1 MQSLDRVRPPGT
13 AFPQEMA
20 MKRIEWALVW
30 GIVLVMGGLLF
41 LLQNLGILG
50 PSATLL
56 WAFLFLAA
64 GAVFLYVFITSPAR
78 WWPII
83 PGLGLVSLAGLMAL
97 EELSPAA
104 AEIWGG
110 SIFLGGLAVSF
121 WVVYFLDRKS
131 WWAVIP
137 GGVLFTLAVVAYLG
151 SAVGG
156 MESGGVFFLGLGLTF
171 GLLRF
176 LPTGEGRQKWALIPA
191 AVCLV
196 LALLVLAQAATILQY
211 LWPVALIAGGL
222 YLVLRYTML
231 RRRE

>member
-1 MQSLDRVRPPGT
+1 
-13 AFPQEMA
+13 

-30 GIVLVMGGLLF
+30 GIGLVMGGLLF
-41 LLQNLGILG
+41 LLQNLGLLG